1 MSFEWKFRLQLWLMQ
16 SRLLTPLTW
25 LLSLRAPKDA
35 EFGTFDD
42 CNKYKSILDIRGML
56 KPPDGRYVSIEE
68 MNAWRTSVDKG
79 HPLQLVSKLDDKK
92 LENDVRLAGP
102 GGSVSEIEA
111 ATRRRFATKLDSGK
125 GSGMRVAELITL
137 LQMQNP
143 DARVVLRADV
153 RYDAKMRIRAQG
165 PYLSVVQSVRLQE
178 LDSSID
184 RYEPDGGASWLEF
197 EDDRGGEPGVL
208 LR

>member
-1 MSFEWKFRLQLWLMQ
+1 MSFEWKFRLQLWFIQ
-16 SRLLTPLTW
+16 SRLLTPLVW
-25 LLSLRAPKDA
+25 LLSKRVPVSKD
-35 EFGTFDD
+35 FGHFGGRKKD
-42 CNKYKSILDIRGML
+42 KSMLDLAGML
-56 KPPDGRYVSIEE
+56 QPPDGRHVSIEE

-79 HPLQLVSKLDDKK
+79 HPLPLASKLDDKK
-92 LENDVRLAGP
+92 FENVMRLTAP
-102 GGSVSEIEA
+102 GGSVPEIEA
-111 ATRRRFATKLDSGK
+111 TAKRRGAAKLDSGK

-137 LQMQNP
+137 LQKQNP

-197 EDDRGGEPGVL
+197 EDEHGGDPGVL